1 MTLEQVD
8 KVIFGKYK
16 IYLIP
21 YYKDIFQFLIDIGKS
36 EDITDYEKLDHEL
49 LNSIILSTP
58 GINIKGLYITID
70 KDEYWDYIKD
80 LKVFSIISDNDII
93 RVDIAYSEFHLDE

>member
-21 YYKDIFQFLIDIGKS
+21 YYKDIFQFLVDIGKG
-36 EDITDYEKLDHEL
+36 EDITDYEKIDHEL
-49 LNSIILSTP
+49 LNSIIESTP
-58 GINIKGLYITID
+58 GINIKGLYITIN

-93 RVDIAYSEFHLDE
+93 RVDIAYSEFHPDE